1 MSDLCIGL
9 ANIFCLYFE
18 DHTLDKTTC
27 YEVLL
32 LNHLPVKVLE
42 SKLLLN
48 NFCVPENHFLNSQ
61 SFYQLSILMYN

>member
-1 MSDLCIGL
+1 MLISLKAVDGLFKECSNLMSDLRIGL
-9 ANIFCLYFE
+9 TNIFCLYFE

-42 SKLLLN
+42 SKTI
-48 NFCVPENHFLNSQ
+48 VK
-61 SFYQLSILMYN
+61 

>member
-1 MSDLCIGL
+1 MLISVKAVDGL
-9 ANIFCLYFE
+9 FKGEGYRMFKFDVWPSHRLNKIFCLYFE

-42 SKLLLN
+42 SKTI
-48 NFCVPENHFLNSQ
+48 VK
-61 SFYQLSILMYN
+61 